1 LTYTK
6 SGLNFLVRVGGLR
19 SCRRGFNR
27 RVRKGV
33 ANSDFVLRTPTKETG
48 FLLNLSSVT
57 QYFRKNPVSE
67 ILINDCAR
75 ARHENARARR
85 ENARDRRENARARH
99 ENARVLRENDC
110 ARAAPKPNSD

>member
-19 SCRRGFNR
+19 WCRRGFNR

-75 ARHENARARR
+75 ARHENARARH
-85 ENARDRRENARARH
+85 ENARDHHENARGPHENARALH
-99 ENARVLRENDC
+99 ENDC
-110 ARAAPKPNSD
+110 ARAARKPNSD